1 MLTDNRDVK
10 PDETL
15 SRWVSTGVP
24 IFIGV
29 GMVAAFVLRL
39 SFGLPL
45 NRLAFPIAAL
55 VGIQVVFYVNMYAV
69 RIRYQQTRDLR
80 TGFIVAG
87 LYGLFI
93 VLAGMYY
100 AGELGIVGARTFED
114 NYVEF
119 SVFMGVVIC
128 IGVAFFS
135 FVKPKRT
142 P

>member
-1 MLTDNRDVK
+1 MQFAY
-10 PDETL
+10 
-15 SRWVSTGVP
+15 G
-24 IFIGV
+24 
-29 GMVAAFVLRL
+29 
-39 SFGLPL
+39 
-45 NRLAFPIAAL
+45 
-55 VGIQVVFYVNMYAV
+55 
-69 RIRYQQTRDLR
+69 YQQTRDLR

-114 NYVEF
+114 NHVEF

-128 IGVAFFS
+128 IGVVFFS